1 MSATIGTST
10 WRTMSFSASAD
21 SWSGQD
27 TRTMSAPAR
36 AKACTCST
44 VALTSLVTVLVI
56 DCTVIGASPPT
67 GTLPTWIMRQVRR
80 WMSRYGRTL
89 IVTLAKLA
97 LRLIERFRG
106 GKKTVLPANR
116 GSGKQRLG
124 VERDI
129 AAQRANAAEGRRRLA
144 VDGDRESA
152 GVAGA
157 QQQPGARHPVGF
169 PHPEHPREDNRLI
182 F

>member
-10 WRTMSFSASAD
+10 WRTICLSASAD

-36 AKACTCST
+36 SSACTCST

-56 DCTVIGASPPT
+56 DWTVIGASPPT
-67 GTLPTWIMRQVRR
+67 GTPPTWIVRQARR

-89 IVTLAKLA
+89 IVTLAELVA
-97 LRLIERFRG
+97 RLIEQFG
-106 GKKTVLPANR
+106 DGKKTSQWIDGSAANR
-116 GSGKQRLG
+116 GSGEQRRR
-124 VERDI
+124 VERDA
-129 AAQRANAAEGRRRLA
+129 AAQHADAADRRRRLA
-144 VDGDRESA
+144 VDGESKRA

-157 QQQPGARHPVGF
+157 QEQA
-169 PHPEHPREDNRLI
+169 
-182 F
+182 